1 MNNPLIRNALAVVAG
16 LVVAMIAMAIV
27 QTIGDAVLPPLPD
40 LAGVDDPARAMELI
54 PVEARIAMA
63 LAWFL
68 GALAGACAAIAVS
81 RRVLPAWIVGL
92 LIALLGVWST
102 RMVPHPDWLLAASAV
117 LPLVAVLFAKRLM
130 IRRIEAV

>member
-1 MNNPLIRNALAVVAG
+1 MSNPLIRDALAVMAG
-16 LVVAMIAMAIV
+16 LVAAMIAMAIV
-27 QTIGDAVLPPLPD
+27 QTIGDVTLPLLPD
-40 LAGVDDPARAMELI
+40 PSGVDDPAQAMELI
-54 PVEARIAMA
+54 PVEARIAVA

-81 RRVLPAWIVGL
+81 RRVVPAWVVGL

>member
-1 MNNPLIRNALAVVAG
+1 MSNPLIRNALAVMAG
-16 LVVAMIAMAIV
+16 LVAAMIAMAIV
-27 QTIGDAVLPPLPD
+27 QTIGDATLPPPPD
-40 LAGVDDPARAMELI
+40 LAGVEDPAQAMELI
-54 PVEARIAMA
+54 PVEAQIAMA

-68 GALAGACAAIAVS
+68 GALAGACAAIAIS

-102 RMVPHPDWLLAASAV
+102 RMIPHPDWLLAASAV

-130 IRRIEAV
+130 LRRIEAV

>member
-1 MNNPLIRNALAVVAG
+1 MSNPLIRNALAVVAG
-16 LVVAMIAMAIV
+16 LVAAMIAMAIV
-27 QTIGDAVLPPLPD
+27 QTIGDAVLPPPPD
-40 LAGVDDPARAMELI
+40 LASVEDPAQAMELI
-54 PVEARIAMA
+54 PVEARIAVA

-117 LPLVAVLFAKRLM
+117 LPLVAVLFAKWLM

>member
-1 MNNPLIRNALAVVAG
+1 MNNPVIRNALAVVGG
-16 LVVAMIAMAIV
+16 LVAAMITMAIV
-27 QTIGDAVLPPLPD
+27 QTIGDAVLPPPPD
-40 LAGVDDPARAMELI
+40 LSGVEDSAQAMDLI
-54 PVEARIAMA
+54 PVEARVAIAI
-63 LAWFL
+63 AWFL

-81 RRVLPAWIVGL
+81 RRVIPAWIVGL

-130 IRRIEAV
+130 IGRIEAV

>member
-81 RRVLPAWIVGL
+81 RRVLPAWVVGL

>member
-1 MNNPLIRNALAVVAG
+1 MSSPLMRNILAVVAG
-16 LVVAMIAMAIV
+16 LVAAMIAMAIV
-27 QTIGDAVLPPLPD
+27 QAVGDAMLPPPPD
-40 LAGVDDPARAMELI
+40 LAGVDDPAQVMDLI
-54 PVEARIAMA
+54 PVEARIAVA

-130 IRRIEAV
+130 VRQIEAL